1 MKALVA
7 VGTDRRLRPLSNT
20 TPAQLAPVANR
31 PALCYALDA
40 IRKAGVDEACLVVG
54 AGQRDIE
61 QAVGRGFDYG
71 LDISYLR
78 QDAPLGLGH
87 CALIARE
94 FLDDE
99 DFVLYRGGVVLP
111 DGIEDLVAKFREDS
125 ADAMSLV
132 DEAGAQLG
140 VHVFSPAV
148 HQAVLAIRPRWNNTR
163 DITDAIRWLGDRDHV
178 TGQHV
183 TGGPW
188 HDTGEADGLLAC
200 NRTILR
206 GVQAAVHGTV
216 DDACELSG
224 PVIVEEGAQVSRSR
238 ITGPV
243 IIGSYATVEDAAIGP
258 FTSVGSDCVIS
269 GAEVESSILLSG
281 AEVRGVQR
289 IRESVI
295 GRGASVRPAPA
306 GSGAR
311 RLILGDHSQILVEP

>member
-7 VGTDRRLRPLSNT
+7 VGTDRRLRPLSST
-20 TPAQLAPVANR
+20 TPAQLVPVAGR

-54 AGQRDIE
+54 AGQRDVE
-61 QAVGRGFDYG
+61 RAVGRGFDYG

-94 FLDDE
+94 FLDGD
-99 DFVLYRGGVVLP
+99 DFVLYQGGVVLP
-111 DGIEDLVAKFREDS
+111 DGIEDLVATFREQA

-132 DEAGAQLG
+132 DADGAQLG

-148 HQAVLAIRPRWNNTR
+148 HQAVLAIAPRWNNTR
-163 DITDAIRWLGDRDHV
+163 DITDAIRWLADRGHV

-183 TGGPW
+183 PGGPW
-188 HDTGEADGLLAC
+188 HDTGTAKGLLAC
-200 NRTILR
+200 NRTILGR
-206 GVQAAVHGTV
+206 IQAAVHGTV
-216 DDACELSG
+216 DDASELSG
-224 PVIVEEGAQVSRSR
+224 AILVEEGAQVSRSR

-243 IIGSYATVEDAAIGP
+243 IIGSYATVEDAVIGP
-258 FTSVGSDCVIS
+258 CTSVGADCVIR
-269 GAEVESSILLSG
+269 GAQVESSILLSG
-281 AEVRGVQR
+281 AEVHGVRR
-289 IRESVI
+289 ISESVI

-306 GSGAR
+306 GPGAR